1 MANTLNLSSG
11 LVKLPQQVAALSA
24 QAICC
29 FAGCCH
35 LQQVAGV
42 AAQASCCSAS
52 CCLLQQVAGL
62 AAQGNCCQAAS
73 CWPSCSSKLL
83 SGCKLLAQLL
93 KQAAVRMQVAGPA
106 AQASSCQDASCW
118 PSCSSKQL
126 SGCKLL
132 AQLLKQAAVR
142 QVASCWFL
150 AAPSNCCPA
159 GCCPLFPASCSSAH
173 MENILETCWFTGPG
187 FGQPII
193 GWKLG
198 QICSNGLPN
207 AAYCP
212 SLFSA

>member
-1 MANTLNLSSG
+1 MADTLNLSSG

-29 FAGCCH
+29 LAGCCH

-93 KQAAVRMQVAGPA
+93 KQAAVRMQVA
-106 AQASSCQDASCW
+106 
-118 PSCSSKQL
+118 
-126 SGCKLL
+126 
-132 AQLLKQAAVR
+132 
-142 QVASCWFL
+142 SCWFL
-150 AAPSNCCPA
+150 AAPSKLLSCRLLSPLPSKLLFCPYGEYSRDLLVYWSWIWTA
-159 GCCPLFPASCSSAH
+159 HHWLGNWPRFVQRAAKCSPLPQPVFCLNWPNSGQSA
-173 MENILETCWFTGPG
+173 LA
-187 FGQPII
+187 Q
-193 GWKLG
+193 
-198 QICSNGLPN
+198 
-207 AAYCP
+207 
-212 SLFSA
+212 